1 MRRILKQLNDVVGVK
16 GSLVLT
22 KDGIVIASHLTR
34 QLEQDVVAAM
44 AANVIRSTR
53 KTLER
58 YGLRHFARFT
68 LVASHGK
75 MVFTDTGPA
84 FLVVVMD
91 RNVELGPVGIEI
103 ESAAMRIRQTG
114 EIRV

>member
-1 MRRILKQLNDVVGVK
+1 MRRILEQLNDVVGVK

-22 KDGIVIASHLTR
+22 KDGIVIASHLTK

-53 KTLER
+53 KSLER

-75 MVFTDTGPA
+75 MVFADTGPA

-91 RNVELGPVGIEI
+91 RNVELAPVDIEI
-103 ESAAMRIRQTG
+103 ESAAMRIRNLG

>member
-1 MRRILKQLNDVVGVK
+1 MRRTLKQLNDVVGVK

-22 KDGIVIASHLTR
+22 KDGIVIASHLSK

-44 AANVIRSTR
+44 AANVVRSTR

-75 MVFTDTGPA
+75 MAFTDTGPA

-91 RNVELGPVGIEI
+91 RNVELGPVDIEI
-103 ESAAMRIRQTG
+103 ESAAMRIRNLG

>member
-1 MRRILKQLNDVVGVK
+1 MRRILKQLDDVVGVK
-16 GSLVLT
+16 GSLIVT
-22 KDGIVIASHLTR
+22 KDGIVIAAHVSR
-34 QLEQDVVAAM
+34 QLQEDLVAAM
-44 AANVIRSTR
+44 AANVILSTR
-53 KTLER
+53 RTLER

-75 MVFTDTGPA
+75 MVFADTGPA

-91 RNVELGPVGIEI
+91 RNVELGPVDIEI
-103 ESAAMRIRQTG
+103 ESAAMRIRNQG

>member
-1 MRRILKQLNDVVGVK
+1 MRSTLKRLSEIAGVK
-16 GSLVLT
+16 GSMVVT
-22 KDGIVIASHLTR
+22 RDGIVVAAELGRTLSEDL
-34 QLEQDVVAAM
+34 VAAM
-44 AANVIRSTR
+44 ASNVIQQTR
-53 KTLER
+53 RGLER
-58 YGLRHFARFT
+58 TGMRHFARFT

-103 ESAAMRIRQTG
+103 ESAAMRIRNQG
-114 EIRV
+114 VLRV

>member
-1 MRRILKQLNDVVGVK
+1 VGVK
-16 GSLVLT
+16 GSLVIT
-22 KDGIVIASHLTR
+22 KDGIVIASHISK

-44 AANVIRSTR
+44 AANVVCSTR
-53 KTLER
+53 RTLER
-58 YGLRHFARFT
+58 HSLGHFARFT

-75 MVFTDTGPA
+75 MVFTDAGPA

-91 RNVELGPVGIEI
+91 RNVELGPVDIEI
-103 ESAAMRIRQTG
+103 ESAAMRIRTMG

>member
-1 MRRILKQLNDVVGVK
+1 LNDVVGVK
-16 GSLVLT
+16 GSAIVT
-22 KDGIVIASHLTR
+22 KDGMVIASHLSR
-34 QLEQDVVAAM
+34 QLEEDVVAAM
-44 AANVIRSTR
+44 AADVILRTR
-53 KTLER
+53 RALESH
-58 YGLRHFARFT
+58 GLRHFARFT

-91 RNVELGPVGIEI
+91 RNVELGPVDIEI
-103 ESAAMRIRQTG
+103 ESAAMRIRNVG